1 MNALMIIAG
10 ALAVA
15 VLGYRWYAGFI
26 DKKVIE
32 ADPHRITPAKMYMD
46 GVDFMPTPKNV
57 LFGYQFKSIAGA
69 GPVVGAIIA
78 LQWGWLP
85 ALLWLFLGVF
95 FIGWV
100 HDYVSGMVSLR
111 CDGLSLGGL
120 SHRLISPRARLILLS
135 FIYFYLLL
143 LAGAFG
149 GVIAGALIKLPS
161 GPLAI
166 IILGLAGFLAGQ
178 MIYRW
183 RVNILLMTVICVGLA
198 LVGIELGKRFP
209 ADFLLGTGLAQSKLT
224 WALFAVAFS
233 FMSAVLPI
241 WRFALPLNYVAFY
254 IVMFGLVGGI
264 IGIIVG
270 LPPIQAPAY
279 TQFTIGIGPLW
290 PILFVTIAC
299 GAISGWHSMVSTSGT
314 CRQLEKETD
323 AKPVLAGSMFTE
335 MLLAVVALMTAAA
348 AIPFSQYTDLM
359 KPGGPGAGAVFATG
373 LGNLLNIIGLPL
385 AYGKTMAVVI
395 IIVLA
400 LTVMQLVL
408 RFMKIATMELVGEYS
423 PFLRNNFVATF
434 IAAALT
440 LLLVQTGWWQY
451 LWILFGG
458 ANQLLA
464 SLALLVA
471 SVWLLSQGKKATFT
485 LVPMWFMFITTIAAL
500 LYTSYNL
507 LSKVFTGQVKAA
519 TGQSLLEATVGNGL
533 MGIVALFL
541 VIAAFFLL
549 VDGIKAIN
557 RHRQAGAGLAAET
570 K

>member
-1 MNALMIIAG
+1 MNSLVIIVG
-10 ALAVA
+10 ALVVA
-15 VLGYRWYAGFI
+15 VFGYRWYAGFI

-32 ADPHRITPAKMYMD
+32 ADPNRITPAKMYMD

-85 ALLWLFLGVF
+85 ALLWLFLGVL

-100 HDYVSGMVSLR
+100 HDYVSGMVSMR

-120 SHRLISPRARLILLS
+120 SHKLISPRARLILLA
-135 FIYFYLLL
+135 FVYFYLAL

-149 GVIAGALIKLPS
+149 GVIAGALIKLTS
-161 GPLAI
+161 GPVSILILA
-166 IILGLAGFLAGQ
+166 LAGVLAGQ

-183 RVNILLMTVICVGLA
+183 RVNVLVMTLVCVALA
-198 LVGIELGKRFP
+198 FVGIKLGELLP
-209 ADFLLGTGLAQSKLT
+209 SDQLLGSIAQSKFT
-224 WALFAVAFS
+224 WGLFAVIFCYI
-233 FMSAVLPI
+233 SAVLPI

-264 IGIIVG
+264 IGIVVG
-270 LPPIQAPAY
+270 LPPVQAPAY
-279 TQFTIGIGPLW
+279 TQFFIGIGPLW

-299 GAISGWHSMVSTSGT
+299 GACSGWHAMVTTSGT

-323 AKPVLAGSMFTE
+323 AKPVLAGSMLTE
-335 MLLAVVALMTAAA
+335 MVLGVVALMTAAA
-348 AIPFSQYTDLM
+348 ALPFDKYLEM
-359 KPGGPGAGAVFATG
+359 VKPAGGGPGAVFATG
-373 LGNLLNIIGLPL
+373 LGNLLGIIGIPM
-385 AYGKTMAVVI
+385 AFGKSMAAVI
-395 IIVLA
+395 IVVLA

-408 RFMKIATMELVGEYS
+408 RFMKVATMELVGEYS
-423 PFLRNNFVATF
+423 PILRNNQVATF
-434 IAAALT
+434 IAAV
-440 LLLVQTGWWQY
+440 LVLFLIQTGWWQF

-471 SVWLLSQGKKATFT
+471 SLWLMSQGKNATFT
-485 LVPMWFMFITTIAAL
+485 LIPMWFMFITTIAAL
-500 LYTSYNL
+500 MYTSYNL
-507 LSKVFTGQVKAA
+507 LSKVFTGNVVVAA
-519 TGQSLLEATVGNGL
+519 GQTRAEALIGNGL
-533 MGIVALFL
+533 MGVVALFL
-541 VIAAFFLL
+541 VVAAIILFI
-549 VDGIKAIN
+549 DGMKALK
-557 RHRQAGAGLAAET
+557 RYRQQSRTGMVPEA

>member
-1 MNALMIIAG
+1 MQAIFIILG

-15 VLGYRWYAGFI
+15 VGGYRWYAGFI
-26 DKKVIE
+26 DRKVIQ
-32 ADPHRITPAKMYMD
+32 ADPQRVTPAKMYMD
-46 GVDFMPTPKNV
+46 GVDFMPTSKYV

-85 ALLWLFLGVF
+85 AMLWLFLGVL

-100 HDYVSGMVSLR
+100 HDYVSGMTSMR

-120 SHRLISPRARLILLS
+120 SYKLISPRARLILLS
-135 FIYFYLLL
+135 FVYFYLLL

-149 GVIAGALIKLPS
+149 GVIAGALIKLTS
-161 GPLAI
+161 GPVAMLVLAA
-166 IILGLAGFLAGQ
+166 AGALAGQ

-183 RVNILLMTVICVGLA
+183 RTNILLTTVICVVLA
-198 LVGIELGKRFP
+198 LIGIKLGEMLP
-209 ADFLLGTGLAQSKLT
+209 APSILGASVAANKFT
-224 WALFAVAFS
+224 WGLFAVVFCYI
-233 FMSAVLPI
+233 SAVLPI

-264 IGIIVG
+264 AGILVG
-270 LPPIQAPAY
+270 LPAVQAPAY

-299 GAISGWHSMVSTSGT
+299 GAISGWHSMVTTSGT
-314 CRQLEKETD
+314 CRQLEYETD
-323 AKPVLAGSMFTE
+323 AKPVLAGSMFVE
-335 MLLAVVALMTAAA
+335 MLLGVVALMTAAA
-348 AIPFSQYTDLM
+348 AMPFSQYKEIMT
-359 KPGGPGAGAVFATG
+359 KGGGAGPVFATG
-373 LGNLLNIIGLPL
+373 LSNFLNIIGLPL
-385 AYGKTMAVVI
+385 AYGKTMGTVI

-408 RFMKIATMELVGEYS
+408 RFMKVAAIEMVGDRA
-423 PFLRNNFVATF
+423 PILRSGPVATF

-471 SVWLLSQGKKATFT
+471 SLWLLSQGKKATFT
-485 LVPMWFMFITTIAAL
+485 LIPMWFMFITTIAAL
-500 LYTSYNL
+500 IYTSYNL
-507 LSKVFTGQVKAA
+507 LSKVLTGQVKAA
-519 TGQSLLEATVGNGL
+519 TGQSLLEATIGNGL
-533 MGIVALFL
+533 MGLVALFL
-541 VIAAFFLL
+541 VIAALVLL
-549 VDGIKAIN
+549 YDGIKAL
-557 RHRQAGAGLAAET
+557 RRYREPGAAAAAEA

>member
-1 MNALMIIAG
+1 MNSLIIIVVALV
-10 ALAVA
+10 VA
-15 VLGYRWYAGFI
+15 VLGYRWYAGFV
-26 DKKVIE
+26 DKQIFE
-32 ADPHRITPAKMYMD
+32 SDPHRITPAKMYMD

-85 ALLWLFLGVF
+85 ALLWLFLGVI

-120 SHRLISPRARLILLS
+120 SHKLISPRARLILLS
-135 FIYFYLLL
+135 FVYFYLLL

-149 GVIAGALIKLPS
+149 GVVAGALIKITS
-161 GPLAI
+161 GPVAILVLAI
-166 IILGLAGFLAGQ
+166 CGLLAGQ

-183 RVNILLMTVICVGLA
+183 RVNILVMTLVCVVLA
-198 LVGIELGKRFP
+198 FLGIKLGEMLP
-209 ADFLLGTGLAQSKLT
+209 ADQLLGSIAQNKLT
-224 WALFAVAFS
+224 WGLFAVIFCY
-233 FMSAVLPI
+233 FSAVMPI

-254 IVMFGLVGGI
+254 IVMFGLLGGI

-270 LPPIQAPAY
+270 LPPVQAPAY
-279 TQFTIGIGPLW
+279 TQFFIGIGPLW

-299 GAISGWHSMVSTSGT
+299 GACSGWHAMVTTSGT

-323 AKPVLAGSMFTE
+323 AKPVLAGSMLTE
-335 MLLAVVALMTAAA
+335 MVLGVVALMTAAA
-348 AIPFSQYTDLM
+348 ALPFDKYLEM
-359 KPGGPGAGAVFATG
+359 VKPAGGGPGAVFANG
-373 LGNLLNIIGLPL
+373 LGNLLGIIGIPMTF
-385 AYGKTMAVVI
+385 GKTLAGVI
-395 IIVLA
+395 IVVLS

-408 RFMKIATMELVGEYS
+408 RFMKVATVELVGEYS
-423 PFLRNNFVATF
+423 PILRNNQVATF
-434 IAAALT
+434 IAAV
-440 LLLVQTGWWQY
+440 LVLFLIQTGWWQF

-471 SVWLLSQGKKATFT
+471 SLWLMSQGKKATFT
-485 LVPMWFMFITTIAAL
+485 LIPMWFMFITTIAAL
-500 LYTSYNL
+500 MYTSYNL
-507 LSKVFTGQVKAA
+507 LSKVFTGKIVAA
-519 TGQSLLEATVGNGL
+519 AGQSQAEALIGNGL
-533 MGIVALFL
+533 MGVVALFL
-541 VIAAFFLL
+541 VVAAIILFI
-549 VDGIKAIN
+549 DGMKALK
-557 RHRQAGAGLAAET
+557 RYRQQPGAGMVAEA